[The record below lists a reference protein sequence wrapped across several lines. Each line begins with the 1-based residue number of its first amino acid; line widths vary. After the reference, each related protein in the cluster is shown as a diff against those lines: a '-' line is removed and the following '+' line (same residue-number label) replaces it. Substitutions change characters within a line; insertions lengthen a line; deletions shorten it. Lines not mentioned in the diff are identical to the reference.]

1 MRKLERKRWKWVKQA
16 VEQAALEGRTLSEN
30 EKHDISNK
38 AKMEYISRH
47 VKEFEGHPT
56 AANMSALKELMQ

>member
-16 VEQAALEGRTLSEN
+16 VEQAASEGRTLSEN

-47 VKEFEGHPT
+47 MKEFEGLTPH
-56 AANMSALKELMQ
+56 QG

>member
-16 VEQAALEGRTLSEN
+16 VEQAASEGRTLSEN

-38 AKMEYISRH
+38 DKIEYIRNH
-47 VKEFEGHPT
+47 LKEFEGLTPH
-56 AANMSALKELMQ
+56 QG